1 MQTEPYVNKTVP
13 FKFNGAEL
21 RLDLSHALFSSF
33 DVDRGTKLL
42 LKAAARDP
50 VLARARR
57 VLDEGCGVG
66 VIGLSVAKAFPEA
79 ELLLRDRDSLAV
91 AFAERNR
98 LSNRLKGRTAW
109 KDPATGEERTAL
121 PAPRSSWGL
130 MGAGSPIGSFDFVF
144 SNLPAKAGG
153 PVLEAFF
160 SSLTGRGGG
169 VPLLAEGGR
178 AAVVIVEP
186 LAASAEEWIGK
197 AGLSIASRSRS
208 ADHVAFVLEE
218 GPAPGRAAEA
228 AAAGAPAA
236 ADQLGAA
243 PASPDAPLADLGL
256 RAYLRSENR
265 FRLAGVAYR
274 AKGFWGLPE
283 FDTPGFAVAA
293 AAELASRVAA
303 GCLVRDALVIDP
315 GVGHFALW
323 ASRVLGPDRVTAASR
338 DLLALAAAG
347 ANLAD
352 LPQASRPAYR
362 AVDELG
368 LDLVPD
374 ASFDLIADFSA
385 VVPELDGAA
394 PAWARAGRL
403 LKRGGVFIAAR
414 SLTEMSRLERRRPS
428 GAGATG
434 PEGSSAPA
442 WTALGRKR
450 KKGLVAEAWR
460 RA

>member
-1 MQTEPYVNKTVP
+1 MLIEPYVNKSVP

-21 RLDLSHALFSSF
+21 KLDLSHALFSSF

-79 ELLLRDRDSLAV
+79 EVLLRDRDSLAA

-98 LSNRLKGRTAW
+98 LANRLKGRTAW

-121 PAPRSSWGL
+121 PAPRASWGL

-153 PVLEAFF
+153 PVLAAFF
-160 SSLTGRGGG
+160 SSLTGRDG

-186 LAASAEEWIGK
+186 LAAQAETWIGE
-197 AGLSIASRSRS
+197 AGLSILSRSRG
-208 ADHVAFVLEE
+208 ADHVVFVLEE
-218 GPAPGRAAEA
+218 DPARRSGAAPGSSPPP
-228 AAAGAPAA
+228 APAA
-236 ADQLGAA
+236 DPSPAA
-243 PASPDAPLADLGL
+243 PPFPDAPRADLDL

-265 FRLAGVAYR
+265 FRLADVAYR

-283 FDTPGFAVAA
+283 FDTPGFGVAA
-293 AAELASRVAA
+293 AAELASRAAA
-303 GCLVRDALVIDP
+303 GCLARDVLVIDP

-323 ASRVLGPDRVTAASR
+323 AARVLGPDRVTAASR
-338 DLLALAAAG
+338 DLLALAASG

-352 LPQASRPAYR
+352 LPASSRPAYR

-368 LDLVPD
+368 LDLLPD
-374 ASFDLIADFSA
+374 ASFDLVADFSA
-385 VVPELDGAA
+385 GVPELDGAG
-394 PAWARAGRL
+394 PAWERAGRL
-403 LKRGGVFIAAR
+403 LKRGGAFIAAR
-414 SLTEMSRLERRRPS
+414 SLTEMARLERRRP
-428 GAGATG
+428 AGAAATA
-434 PEGSSAPA
+434 PDGSSSPP

-460 RA
+460 RG